1 MPSGYALSSIFVPGD
16 RHVLIGTKVCFLKR
30 CVGSRDSSTLS
41 HAQAG
46 ELQLFDIAAGTQL
59 ETVSAHH
66 GAIWSISMA
75 PDKRGFVTGSAD
87 HEVKFWEFELV
98 SDEGGQSK

>member
-1 MPSGYALSSIFVPGD
+1 MGSQGSFALS
-16 RHVLIGTKVCFLKR
+16 L
-30 CVGSRDSSTLS
+30 
-41 HAQAG
+41 AQTG

-59 ETVSAHH
+59 ETVSAHQ
-66 GAIWSISMA
+66 GAVWSISMA